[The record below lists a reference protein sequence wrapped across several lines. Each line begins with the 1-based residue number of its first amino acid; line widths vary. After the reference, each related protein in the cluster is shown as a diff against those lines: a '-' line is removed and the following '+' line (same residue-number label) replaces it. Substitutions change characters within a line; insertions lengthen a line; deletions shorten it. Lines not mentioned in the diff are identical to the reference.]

1 MSEFKNNKE
10 YADSPLDIQMKVPLL
25 KVVLYILLTLTVLL
39 IAADVKNH
47 TPPVRMVLHSLFL
60 ILMLAA
66 QAGIHRG
73 KYILVS
79 NIFFPLM
86 ELVMAFMQI
95 SRSYNGSESFIQFS
109 FILGSF
115 LVFSAVFIT
124 NRTLIIGL
132 CLAYFLSFGGY
143 ILLKA
148 VPGSRA
154 LGEPLPIENLVYS
167 FIAVISISIGLIA
180 FRLIFDKVVGNT
192 VKAMEESR
200 QKEKWARKL
209 NQSSAAQMAKA
220 EDLLADAGETSAATH
235 VIEDNIHKID
245 ERFGLLNQRVGN
257 AITALEKVEKSAS
270 IMTELSREQS
280 SRVDESGAAIEEMVA
295 SIKNV
300 STVISARAEGVNLL
314 TEKARSGEARVQET
328 KEAFGKVLHL
338 LGGIRDLARVISDIA
353 DRTNLLAMNASIQ
366 AAHAGEAGRGFAV
379 VAGEVRTLS
388 ESTSQSAATISGNL
402 NDLLAAFSQ
411 ADGSMGVT
419 QDAFGDMYREIEQ
432 FAEAIGEVGRN
443 ASELETGSREI
454 LKSTG
459 ELRQIAARVDEQSL
473 EVNSAQISISESIGS
488 ISSLAA
494 EISEETRE
502 ITQGTTKISSSMKG
516 IHDLADELVQ
526 SSRSLNRD
534 MDISS

>member
-1 MSEFKNNKE
+1 MSEFKNNKK
-10 YADSPLDIQMKVPLL
+10 YDDSPLDIQMKVPLL
-25 KVVLYILLTLTVLL
+25 KVVLYILLTLTVFL
-39 IAADVKNH
+39 IAADIKNH
-47 TPPVRMVLHSLFL
+47 TPLARMVLHSLFF

-66 QAGIHRG
+66 LSGIQRG

-86 ELVMAFMQI
+86 ELAMFLMQI
-95 SRSYNGSESFIQFS
+95 SRSYSGAESFIQFS

-124 NRTLIIGL
+124 NRSLLIGL
-132 CLAYFLSFGGY
+132 CAAYFLSYGGY

-154 LGEPLPIENLVYS
+154 LGEPLPIENLAYS
-167 FIAVISISIGLIA
+167 LIAVISVSTGLVA

-200 QKEKWARKL
+200 QKEKWALKL

-220 EDLLADAGETSAATH
+220 EDLLSDAGETSAATH

-245 ERFGLLNQRVGN
+245 DRFGLLNERVGS
-257 AITALEKVEKSAS
+257 AMTALERVEKSAS

-280 SRVDESGAAIEEMVA
+280 SRVDESGAAIEQMVA
-295 SIKNV
+295 SINNV
-300 STVISARAEGVNLL
+300 STVISTRAAGVNLL
-314 TEKARSGEARVQET
+314 TDKARSGEARVLET

-338 LGGIRDLARVISDIA
+338 LEGIRDLARVISDIA

-366 AAHAGEAGRGFAV
+366 AAHAGEAGRGFSV

-411 ADGSMGVT
+411 ASGSMDLT
-419 QDAFGDMYREIEQ
+419 QEAFGDIFREIEQ
-432 FAEAIGEVGRN
+432 FAKAIGEVGRN
-443 ASELETGSREI
+443 ASELETGSRDI

-459 ELRQIAARVDEQSL
+459 ELRQIASRVDEQSL
-473 EVNSAQISISESIGS
+473 EVNNAQISINESIGS
-488 ISSLAA
+488 ISTLAA

-502 ITQGTTKISSSMKG
+502 ITLGTVKISTSMKE
-516 IHDLADELVQ
+516 IHALADELVQ
-526 SSRSLNRD
+526 SSRDLNRE
-534 MDISS
+534 MEISS